1 MAVITPADWNSVN
14 PTTGIQM
21 SHIFRTVE
29 LTAAQVV
36 QNNFVKLAKLPAGY
50 RIVDLILETDDLDTH
65 GTPTSTV
72 SVGVLKADESAFETG
87 MTMITASEIPR
98 TGGLARID
106 TKSLET
112 IGTSTSERTVAL
124 KFVAA
129 VATAAAGGVTIS
141 MVIAPE

>member
-14 PTTGIQM
+14 PATGIQM

-36 QNNFVKLAKLPAGY
+36 QNNLVKLAKLPAGY
-50 RIVDLILETDDLDTH
+50 RIVDLILESDDLDTH
-65 GTPTSTV
+65 GTATSTV

-87 MTMITASEIPR
+87 MTMITASEIPK

-112 IGTSTSERTVAL
+112 IGASTSERTVAL
-124 KFVAA
+124 LFVAA
-129 VATAAAGGVTIS
+129 VGTAAAGGVTIS
-141 MVIAPE
+141 MTIAPE